1 MKVITIPCLQDNY
14 CYLLYDETSRE
25 AALVDPSEAWPVMQ
39 VVNSK
44 NLQLKQVLC
53 THHHQD
59 HIGGLGDLLDEYQD
73 LEVIGFH
80 QDRSRIAHL
89 TRLVHDDQVLEICGI
104 EAKVMHTP
112 GHTATS
118 IVFQVGE
125 HLFVGDTLFG
135 AGCGRLFEGTA
146 EQMLHSLDRICA
158 CAPASRVYFGHEYT
172 AFNLRFA
179 AQVEADNG
187 AIGERAEAVQK
198 LRNDNRPS
206 APSTLAEELKT
217 NPFLRASES
226 SLADYLDTIGQP
238 AGDRLAVFTALRE
251 LRNHFS

>member
-39 VVNSK
+39 VVNDK
-44 NLQLKQVLC
+44 NLHLKQVLC
-53 THHHQD
+53 THHHHD
-59 HIGGLGDLLDEYQD
+59 HIGGLEDLLDEYQD
-73 LEVIGFH
+73 LEVVGFH
-80 QDRSRIAHL
+80 EDRSRIAHL
-89 TRLVHDDQVLEICGI
+89 TRLVYDDEVLEICGTK
-104 EAKVMHTP
+104 ATVMHTP

-146 EQMLHSLDRICA
+146 EQMLHSLDRIGA
-158 CAPASRVYFGHEYT
+158 CAPASRIYFGHEYT

-179 AQVEADNG
+179 AQVEPGNG
-187 AIGERAEAVQK
+187 AIGERADAVQK
-198 LRNDNRPS
+198 LRSENKSS
-206 APSTLAEELKT
+206 APSTLAEELQT
-217 NPFLRASES
+217 NPFLRVSEP
-226 SLADYLDTIGQP
+226 SLADYLGTIGRP
-238 AGDRLAVFTALRE
+238 AGDRLAVFTEIRE